1 MLANVVDP
9 RNCTFSFPFHTGEV
23 SSITTGV
30 HGRRGESLES
40 RHSVEEQSTP
50 AVKRTCL
57 LDEDIVS
64 PTLHSEKQS
73 VEG

>member
-1 MLANVVDP
+1 MTPETA
-9 RNCTFSFPFHTGEV
+9 FPFHTGEV

-30 HGRRGESLES
+30 HGRGESLES
-40 RHSVEEQSTP
+40 RHSVEEQNTP

-73 VEG
+73 VKS

>member
-9 RNCTFSFPFHTGEV
+9 RNCTFSFPFHAGEV

-40 RHSVEEQSTP
+40 RHSVEEQSTS

-73 VEG
+73 VKG